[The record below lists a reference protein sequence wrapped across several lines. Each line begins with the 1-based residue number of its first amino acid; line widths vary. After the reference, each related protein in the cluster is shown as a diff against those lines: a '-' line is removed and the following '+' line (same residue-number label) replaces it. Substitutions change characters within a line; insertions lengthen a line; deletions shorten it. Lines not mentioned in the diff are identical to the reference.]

1 MCAIEI
7 YGQAVNCILEEIGE
21 VFAITVTFAPY
32 IFFSTAVALVRHF
45 CMNHSKLNVLSPS
58 GSPSC
63 DTQNLFLSELS
74 LFIPLQN
81 IELLFCGSNVMEPPN
96 GSD

>member
-21 VFAITVTFAPY
+21 VFAITATFAPH
-32 IFFSTAVALVRHF
+32 FFSTAGALVRHF
-45 CMNHSKLNVLSPS
+45 CMNHSKLNVFSPS
-58 GSPSC
+58 GSPSG
-63 DTQNLFLSELS
+63 DTLNLFLSELS
-74 LFIPLQN
+74 LFIPFQN
-81 IELLFCGSNVMEPPN
+81 IELLFCGSDVMEPPN